1 MRSSAEVT
9 RQRIVQAAYELFH
22 RQGYAR
28 SSVDVIARKSGLTK
42 RTLYHHFRS
51 KDDLL
56 ASVIELQ
63 RRQALKRIPD
73 WSDDLSGD
81 ANALLDRLFADL
93 AFWADRPRG
102 TGTGFTRVAM
112 ELADLPGHPARII
125 ARHHKMEVEAWLAGQ
140 LAAREVTDALG
151 KARQIMLLLEGCL
164 SLLLIHGSKA
174 YADMAATAAKLL
186 VKSP

>member
-102 TGTGFTRVAM
+102 TGTGFTRVAST
-112 ELADLPGHPARII
+112 LR
-125 ARHHKMEVEAWLAGQ
+125 
-140 LAAREVTDALG
+140 
-151 KARQIMLLLEGCL
+151 
-164 SLLLIHGSKA
+164 
-174 YADMAATAAKLL
+174 
-186 VKSP
+186 

>member
-1 MRSSAEVT
+1 MRGSAEVT

-42 RTLYHHFRS
+42 RTLYYHFRS

-63 RRQALKRIPD
+63 RGQALKRIHD

-81 ANALLDRLFADL
+81 TNALLDRLFADL
-93 AFWADRPRG
+93 AAWASQPRWAG
-102 TGTGFTRVAM
+102 AGFTRVVM
-112 ELADLPGHPARII
+112 ELADLPGHPARAI
-125 ARHHKMEVEAWLAGQ
+125 ARHHKIEVEAWLADQ
-140 LAAREVTDALG
+140 LAIREVVDALG

-164 SLLLIHGSKA
+164 SLLLIHGNKA
-174 YADMAATAAKLL
+174 YADTAATAAKLL
-186 VKSP
+186 VKRT